1 MSQLNLEHER
11 LVALVDLVFE
21 YVCAQPFRVVMDP
34 TKVLPALD
42 AALVAERT
50 EDFHRWIG
58 VPLRERLIER
68 AKKSAVRL
76 SAWLP
81 KDVSDALDEQ
91 LGRPVKLPRKA
102 IDDAVASEQVRE
114 GVRQMVTETLDG
126 FVNKALAGDP
136 AQSGGGS
143 GGGLRGVL
151 SFGARAAAGVGK
163 GLLGGIGEELQKQL
177 QEKAKGF
184 VDSSMAAAQK
194 RLADRIASEDTAKTL
209 GKRRQKFFQ
218 KLLERSEPEAATWI
232 EKSVR
237 WKDIDAAL
245 PKVVAH
251 NLARAE
257 LREAIEGEVRAVF
270 DQLADETIGALLDRA
285 GVREHARQWAHA
297 QGLPLLEGF
306 VATEALQRWI
316 AEG

>member
-1 MSQLNLEHER
+1 MTEANLSDER
-11 LVALVDLVFE
+11 LLALIDAAFE
-21 YVCAQPFRVVMDP
+21 YVCAQPFESAIDP
-34 TKVLPALD
+34 AKVLPVLDDAL
-42 AALVAERT
+42 AAERT
-50 EDFHRWIG
+50 ADFHRWIG
-58 VPLRERLIER
+58 VPLRERLIDR
-68 AKKSAVRL
+68 AKKSAVLL

-81 KDVSDALDEQ
+81 KDVTDALDEQ

-126 FVNKALAGDP
+126 FVNKALAGGE
-136 AQSGGGS
+136 QQGSGS
-143 GGGLRGVL
+143 GGSGLRGVL

-218 KLLERSEPEAATWI
+218 KLLTRSEAEAGTWV

-237 WKDIDAAL
+237 WKDVDDNL
-245 PKVVAH
+245 PKIVAH

-270 DQLADETIGALLDRA
+270 DQVAKESIGSLLERA
-285 GVREHARQWAHA
+285 GVKEHARTWARTHA
-297 QGLPLLEGF
+297 LSLAKGF
-306 VATEALQRWI
+306 VATDEFKTWL
-316 AEG
+316 G